1 MRRKALTRPSSKAR
15 ETVFALICAVPQG
28 LGAPMAWWLAQ
39 QNPKTKSPGEVARAF
54 VDPGCSVQ
62 AAIWAKAKP
71 YEHGLAGAETVF
83 SGEG

>member
-1 MRRKALTRPSSKAR
+1 
-15 ETVFALICAVPQG
+15 
-28 LGAPMAWWLAQ
+28 MAWWQAQ
-39 QNPKTKSPGEVARAF
+39 QNPKTKSPGAVARAF